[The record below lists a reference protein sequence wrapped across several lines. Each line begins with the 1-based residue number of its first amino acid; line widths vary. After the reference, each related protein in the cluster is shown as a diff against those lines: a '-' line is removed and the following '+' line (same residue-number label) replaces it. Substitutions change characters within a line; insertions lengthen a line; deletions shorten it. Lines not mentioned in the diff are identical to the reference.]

1 MPVPLGSQTHNL
13 DVRDECTV
21 RGRVVTDNLD
31 ERTAG
36 SGVTFAD
43 NMALADTTNST
54 SPTTGSIQTA
64 GGLGVVQDA
73 FVGGSVDVGGNIIG
87 NVDSPTEI
95 LGMEP
100 SSVDSRTV
108 QGILRLTYNV
118 AVDGGA
124 IGAAVLG
131 GADDTLPNNAIVTRS
146 YYEVTTT
153 LQSAAGP
160 DSASIQIIIDV
171 DNAVDIVADVAISVG
186 TPWDAGAREGV
197 QTGATTAFSA
207 KTTAKR
213 AILMLTTTDTITDGA
228 FVLVLE
234 YVVSD

>member
-1 MPVPLGSQTHNL
+1 MPVPAGSQTNNL

-31 ERTAG
+31 EFTAG
-36 SGVTFAD
+36 SGVTFTD
-43 NMALADTTNST
+43 NLAFADTTNST
-54 SPTTGSIQTA
+54 STATGSIQTA

-73 FVGGSVDVGGNIIG
+73 FVGGSVDVGGNIVG
-87 NVDSPTEI
+87 ATDDTTEI
-95 LGMEP
+95 RGMEP

-108 QGILRLTYNV
+108 QGMLRLTYDF

-124 IGAAVLG
+124 VGTISLG
-131 GADDTLPNNAIVTRS
+131 NSDDFIPSNALVTRS

-153 LQSAAGP
+153 LSSNGGNDA
-160 DSASIQIIIDV
+160 ASIQLGAD
-171 DNAVDIVADVAISVG
+171 DGFDIVADVAISVG
-186 TPWDAGAREGV
+186 TPWDAGAREGI
-197 QTGATTAFSA
+197 QTGAAS
-207 KTTAKR
+207 
-213 AILMLTTTDTITDGA
+213 AILSKSAGSRRVEMVITVEAIDVGA